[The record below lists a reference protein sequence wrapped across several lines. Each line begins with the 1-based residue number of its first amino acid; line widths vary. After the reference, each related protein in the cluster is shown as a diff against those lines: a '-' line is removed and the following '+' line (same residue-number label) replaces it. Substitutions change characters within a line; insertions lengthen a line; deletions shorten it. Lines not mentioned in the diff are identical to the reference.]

1 MITGGSKALSSIR
14 TLRRHNNHENTIE
27 QYSLF
32 GWHDIVGYE
41 KKIIPK
47 IWRWQKTKLNGSFRT

>member
-27 QYSLF
+27 QYNLVGMILSDMKKKLF
-32 GWHDIVGYE
+32 QRYGDG
-41 KKIIPK
+41 KK
-47 IWRWQKTKLNGSFRT
+47 QN

>member
-32 GWHDIVGYE
+32 GCMILSDM
-41 KKIIPK
+41 KK
-47 IWRWQKTKLNGSFRT
+47 KLFQRYGDGIKQN